1 MKYLNPTKTFLLSA
15 TAMFLVSCS
24 NDDNGPVNEEEVITT
39 VTTTLTTVDGQMITL
54 TSKDLDGVDGPNAPE
69 FTATRDLDGD
79 GPNAPVIIPSGN
91 LAANTIYSGAVT
103 FLNETQFPA
112 EDITVEVEEEG
123 VDHQVFYQLPAGL
136 GTITYTD
143 TDLDLNGKP
152 IGLTFTLTTGNA
164 GPGDL
169 KVTLIHLPNKSAEG
183 VATGDIT
190 NAGGATDADVSF
202 PVNISN

>member
-39 VTTTLTTVDGQMITL
+39 VTTTLTVGGQVITL
-54 TSKDLDGVDGPNAPE
+54 TS
-69 FTATRDLDGD
+69 RDLDGDD
-79 GPNAPVIIPSGN
+79 GPNAPVVTASGN
-91 LAANTIYSGAVT
+91 LAASTTYSGAIT
-103 FLNETQFPA
+103 FLNETQSPTG
-112 EDITVEVEEEG
+112 DITVEVEEEG
-123 VDHQVFYQLPAGL
+123 VDHQVFYQLSAGL
-136 GTITYTD
+136 GTITY

-164 GPGDL
+164 GTGNL
-169 KVTLIHLPNKSAEG
+169 TVTLRHLPNKSASG

-190 NAGGATDADVSF
+190 NAGGATDALVTY
-202 PVNISN
+202 PVMVN

>member
-39 VTTTLTTVDGQMITL
+39 VTTTLTAGGQVITL
-54 TSKDLDGVDGPNAPE
+54 TS
-69 FTATRDLDGD
+69 RDLDGD
-79 GPNAPVIIPSGN
+79 GPDAPVVTASGN
-91 LAANTIYSGAVT
+91 LAANTTYSGAVT
-103 FLNETQFPA
+103 FLNETQSPA
-112 EDITVEVEEEG
+112 GDITVEVEEEG

-143 TDLDLNGKP
+143 LDLNGKP

-164 GPGDL
+164 GTGNL
-169 KVTLIHLPNKSAEG
+169 TVTLRHLPNKSASG

-190 NAGGATDADVSF
+190 NAGGATDALVTY
-202 PVNISN
+202 PVTVN